1 MKQVQT
7 NSYLETQGVP
17 SLMAKYALP
26 CIISLLVGALYNIV
40 DQIFI
45 ANADYLGSYGNA
57 ANSVVFPLTVIALAI
72 ATMIGDGCCS
82 YVSTNLGSR
91 NTKEAAQSVGS
102 AVSLIIISS
111 IVLTA
116 IYLVFMNPILIAFG
130 ATVNKET
137 FELSREYF
145 FWIALGI
152 PFYMFGQAI
161 NPIIRSDGSPG
172 FAMFSLTAGA
182 VCNCILDPIFIF
194 IFKWGMTGAAAATVL
209 GQILSAVMAVIYL
222 FNTKAVQLEKTDFK
236 LRKKVIKKICSLGAA
251 SFLAQISI
259 VMSMAAV
266 LNMCRK
272 YGALD
277 PIFGMVEYAQIPT
290 AVTGIVMKFFQIII
304 SIAIGL
310 SAGCIPIVGY
320 NIGAK
325 RSDRAAELLKY
336 LLAAE
341 FFVGIIAT
349 VIFEAFPQQ
358 LINIF
363 GAKKESIHYTNF
375 AIHCIHLFLCA
386 TPLACFNKGVFIY
399 LQALGKAAASTA
411 LSMLR
416 EVVFGVG
423 LVLILPIFFG
433 LEGIL
438 YFMAIADILTFIAS
452 LAAVK
457 MIFRRLSEPSY
468 GFDGYKK

>member
-1 MKQVQT
+1 MEQT
-7 NSYLETQGVP
+7 QQNSHLETQGIP

-72 ATMIGDGCCS
+72 AAMIGDGCCS
-82 YVSTNLGSR
+82 FVSTCLGAR
-91 NTKEAAQSVGS
+91 NSSDAADGVGS
-102 AVSLIIISS
+102 AAALVIICS
-111 IVLTA
+111 IILTVV
-116 IYLVFMNPILIAFG
+116 YLVFMNPILVAFG
-130 ATVNKET
+130 AIVNRET
-137 FELSREYF
+137 YDLSREYF
-145 FWIALGI
+145 FWITLGI
-152 PFYMFGQAI
+152 PFYMFGQSI

-172 FAMFSLTAGA
+172 FAMLSLTAGA

-194 IFKWGMTGAAAATVL
+194 AFKWGMTGAALATVI
-209 GQILSAVMAVIYL
+209 GQILSAVMAAVYL
-222 FNTKAVQLEKTDFK
+222 FNTKAIRFK
-236 LRKKVIKKICSLGAA
+236 KENFKIKPPIVKKFCSLGAA

-272 YGALD
+272 YGAAD
-277 PIFGMVEYAQIPT
+277 PIFGMEEYAQIPT

-304 SIAIGL
+304 SIAVGM

-320 NIGAK
+320 NMGAE
-325 RSDRAAELLKY
+325 RHDRAALLLKY

-341 FFVGIIAT
+341 LAVGLIAT

-363 GAKKESIHYTNF
+363 GAKSESIHYTNF
-375 AIHCIHLFLCA
+375 AIRGIRLLLCA
-386 TPLACFNKGVFIY
+386 TSLACFNKGFFIY
-399 LQALGKAAASTA
+399 LQALGKATASTA
-411 LSMLR
+411 LSVLR

-433 LEGIL
+433 LDGVL
-438 YFMAIADILTFIAS
+438 YFMAAADILTFIVS
-452 LAAVK
+452 LFILARVK
-457 MIFRRLSEPSY
+457 RNMA
-468 GFDGYKK
+468 